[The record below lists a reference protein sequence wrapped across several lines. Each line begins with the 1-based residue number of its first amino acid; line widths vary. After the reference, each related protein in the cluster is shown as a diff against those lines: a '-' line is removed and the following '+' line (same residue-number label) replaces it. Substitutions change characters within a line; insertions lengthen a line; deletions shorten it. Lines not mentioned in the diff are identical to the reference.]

1 MVIGLDELQKVWE
14 NALKMQNSILSTI
27 ASALENVQKLSI
39 LQEDVAVFRAKI
51 QSGGRISIPEPDR
64 NALNLKEG
72 DIVKVIVIKEKG
84 GENDGV

>member
-1 MVIGLDELQKVWE
+1 MVMFDELQKVWE

-27 ASALENVQKLSI
+27 ATTLESAQKWSI
-39 LQEDVAVFRAKI
+39 LQEDIAVFRAKI

-72 DIVKVIVIKEKG
+72 DIVKVVVIKEKG
-84 GENDGV
+84 GEKDGV